1 MDNGTSIVTGENR
14 GYRTFNFY
22 MDKLCGGKVTISI
35 QWDHRKAMS
44 KENSSSPVNGS
55 WNVKIPSLR
64 RNTHTAKQQDYPT
77 RMHDGLR
84 IGGTTLA
91 STRVTKEK
99 IKVAIHPEY
108 PERTFAIGSTLIE
121 EGRKAL
127 CGLLRRNLD
136 VFA

>member
-1 MDNGTSIVTGENR
+1 MANRTSIITGENR

-22 MDKLCGGKVTISI
+22 MDELCGGKVTISI

-55 WNVKIPSLR
+55 WNVKIPSLM

-84 IGGTTLA
+84 IGGTT
-91 STRVTKEK
+91 
-99 IKVAIHPEY
+99 KVEIYLEY
-108 PERTFAIGSTLIE
+108 PERTIAIGSTLIE
-121 EGRKAL
+121 ERRKAL